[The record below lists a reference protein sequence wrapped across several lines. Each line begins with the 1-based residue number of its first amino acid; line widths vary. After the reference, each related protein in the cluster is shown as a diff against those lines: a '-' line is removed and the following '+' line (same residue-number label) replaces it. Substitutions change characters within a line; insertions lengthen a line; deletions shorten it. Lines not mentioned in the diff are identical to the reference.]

1 MGSDGKDKIQKNK
14 FNGKTAE
21 PPSLRAQRQTLSFS
35 KGDTIFPRIHFCIRG
50 EPPFS
55 IYSITQMET
64 RFVCHSLPT
73 LK

>member
-21 PPSLRAQRQTLSFS
+21 PPLSAHSGKLFRFQKVMQYS
-35 KGDTIFPRIHFCIRG
+35 PGYISASG
-50 EPPFS
+50 EPFS